1 MTETP
6 LSDRIR
12 QAARYAEI
20 LDALEALESPATAA
34 EIEPHVETSVS
45 SVRRDLNRL
54 KANDLVRLVSRREP
68 YRWETTDE
76 TPAEATT
83 EEVFAR
89 V

>member
-6 LSDRIR
+6 LCDRIQ

-20 LDALEALESPATAA
+20 LDALEELEGPGTAVEISPHTNAA
-34 EIEPHVETSVS
+34 VCTI
-45 SVRRDLNRL
+45 RRDLWTL
-54 KANDLVRLVSRREP
+54 EAAGLVELVSRREP
-68 YRWETTDE
+68 FRWEVTDQ